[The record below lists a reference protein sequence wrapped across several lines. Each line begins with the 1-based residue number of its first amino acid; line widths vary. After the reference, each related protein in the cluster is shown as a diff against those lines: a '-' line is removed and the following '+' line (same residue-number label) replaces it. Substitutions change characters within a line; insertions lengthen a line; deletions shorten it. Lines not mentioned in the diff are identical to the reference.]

1 MQFSPAP
8 HKLGY
13 DLHDTEIANLMITF
27 PVAFMGICINAAEQ
41 SRVQPYAFVCPPT
54 ASSNFI
60 DSVEGG
66 GDEMPR
72 LLAFVAPV
80 AMSLT
85 ILGLCLLAF
94 NHLGVGYPAATYD
107 LGPIPKLQK
116 ASQDFNQRFVTPVL
130 VDCCL
135 RCPLLPCL
143 PALSS
148 LMICLVCLVFLPS
161 WLLPSLLLLPC
172 LPALSIAAFVAHVAL
187 YCLVS
192 HSFMIHPGN
201 HQILPGTEN
210 TTPGKKPPREPETPF
225 REPETQ
231 RPRPPRA
238 LSPSLVFLHDGCF
251 RCSYGLVSQPC
262 FPS

>member
-1 MQFSPAP
+1 
-8 HKLGY
+8 
-13 DLHDTEIANLMITF
+13 
-27 PVAFMGICINAAEQ
+27 
-41 SRVQPYAFVCPPT
+41 
-54 ASSNFI
+54 
-60 DSVEGG
+60 
-66 GDEMPR
+66 MPR
-72 LLAFVAPV
+72 FLAFTAPV

-85 ILGLCLLAF
+85 GLCLLAF

-107 LGPIPKLQK
+107 LGPIPKLQT
-116 ASQDFNQRFVTPVL
+116 ASQDFSQRFVTPVL

-143 PALSS
+143 PALSPS
-148 LMICLVCLVFLPS
+148 LVFLDDQPCLPCLSCLPS

-172 LPALSIAAFVAHVAL
+172 LPALSIAAFVARVAL

-192 HSFMIHPGN
+192 HFFMIHPGN
-201 HQILPGTEN
+201 HQTVPGTEN
-210 TTPGKKPPREPETPF
+210 TTPGKKTPREPETRF
-225 REPETQ
+225 REPET
-231 RPRPPRA
+231 RSTPRA